1 MGQAILP
8 RPTSR
13 MVRMVRSVGSQ
24 LLVSDG
30 RQQQQQQ
37 IYGNGGVGDAAA
49 RPAERLKKN
58 QREERF
64 RGE

>member
-13 MVRMVRSVGSQ
+13 MVRSVGSQ

-30 RQQQQQQ
+30 TQQQQQ

-58 QREERF
+58 QREERYS
-64 RGE
+64 GE